1 LDANANQPVAGPPTP
16 ANSFGAWFKENR
28 GRLLTTIIVVAVI
41 LRFLHPL
48 DFILVVLG
56 LGGIILIHELGHFF
70 AAKLCGVYVR
80 TFSIGFGPAWPF
92 CQFKYGETNYKLGM
106 IPLGGY
112 VAMAGESTGEMDADE
127 AANAHADDTNP
138 RSFKNKPVWQRMIII
153 SAGVVMNIILA
164 AICFIAAY
172 LNGVKEM
179 PPVVQGVEPGSAAW
193 VAGIKPGTVVTKLN
207 DIDRPW
213 FADIPPEVS
222 STHKGE
228 LVHLETTY
236 RGTPIGYDVEP
247 LRAEGALYPQL
258 GISFPQSVQLFHSKR
273 DSVPP
278 FDPDSAAHRANEAAA
293 KANKPQILP
302 GDTIVGMTDPAD
314 PTKVTLLEQNWNG
327 MPGYQF
333 DLRRR
338 LAALAGQPVVLEMK
352 RVNSAETA
360 RVDLPPAYR
369 KDTGL
374 RMKIGSVVALRTG
387 SSAALAGLKPQ
398 KLDGEKELEP
408 GDKVVEVSVPE
419 AGGKRTV
426 FTTDPAKAAGEVKLL
441 DPLRLPFD
449 LNRWADRTADADRV
463 VTLTV
468 QTAAGPTAEHKLRWD
483 DGYREEAIELS
494 KPGTPVSVGGLGLA
508 YRVTTTVNAVVPNSP
523 AAAAGLQPGDIIT
536 ELRYR
541 AKTFK
546 LDPDT
551 KTYVTTEERPRS
563 LFSRLKFWAPQ
574 AEPAFEP
581 APANQWAY
589 ADQKL
594 QWQAPHAVEV
604 KVVRGTEEQPPVLLT
619 ATDDPTWA
627 VPTTGLQFQRE
638 FQISTATGVAD
649 ALHLGAR
656 RTMRA
661 IKTTYQS
668 LYGMVFGR
676 ISPLTMSGPITLART
691 SYIVAGEDVWMLVLF
706 VALISIN
713 LAVVN
718 FLPIPV
724 LDGGHMVFLLYEGVR
739 GKQPPVFIQN
749 WLTIA
754 GLACVL
760 CLMLFTIGLDVW
772 RLVF

>member
-1 LDANANQPVAGPPTP
+1 MDANANQPVAPPTP
-16 ANSFGAWFKENR
+16 ANSFAAWFKENR
-28 GRLLTTIIVVAVI
+28 GRLLTTVIVVAVI

-48 DFILVVLG
+48 DFLLVVLG

-153 SAGVVMNIILA
+153 SAGVVMNVLLA
-164 AICFIAAY
+164 AVCFIAAY
-172 LNGVKEM
+172 LNGVKEL

-193 VAGIKPGTVVTKLN
+193 TAGIRPGTVVTRLN

-213 FADIPPEVS
+213 FKDIPPEVS
-222 STHKGE
+222 STSKGE
-228 LVHLETTY
+228 LVHLDTTF
-236 RGTPIGYDVEP
+236 RGAPAEYNVEP

-258 GISFPQSVQLFHSKR
+258 GLSFPDGPQLAHSKR
-273 DSVPP
+273 DNAPP
-278 FDPDSAAHRANEAAA
+278 FSPDSAAHRANEAAA
-293 KANKPQILP
+293 KVNKPQILP

-314 PTKVTLLEQNWNG
+314 PTKVTPLEQAWNG

-333 DLRRR
+333 DIRRR
-338 LAALAGQPVVLEMK
+338 LVALAGQPVVLEMK
-352 RVNSAETA
+352 RANSDETA
-360 RVDLPPAYR
+360 RVELPPAYR

-374 RMKIGSVVALRTG
+374 RMKIGAIVALRTG
-387 SSAALAGLKPQ
+387 SSAALAGIKPQ

-408 GDKVVEVSVPE
+408 GDKIVEVSVPE

-426 FTTDPAKAAGEVKLL
+426 FTTDPAKVTGEVELL
-441 DPLRLPFD
+441 DPLRLPFE

-468 QTAAGPTAEHKLRWD
+468 QTAAGPPAEHKLKWD
-483 DGYREEAIELS
+483 DGYREATVEIN
-494 KPGTPVSVGGLGLA
+494 KPGTPVSLGGLGLA
-508 YRVTTTVNAVVPNSP
+508 YRVTTTVNAVAPNSP
-523 AAAAGLQPGDIIT
+523 AAAAGLQPGDVIQSV
-536 ELRYR
+536 RYK

-551 KTYVTTEERPRS
+551 KAYVTTEERTRS
-563 LFSRLKFWAPQ
+563 LFSRLKFWGSPPEQ
-574 AEPAFEP
+574 PFEP

-604 KVVRGTEEQPPVLLT
+604 KVLRGAEEQPPVLLT
-619 ATDDPTWA
+619 AADDTTWA
-627 VPTTGLQFQRE
+627 TSNTGLQFQWE
-638 FQISTATGVAD
+638 YQIQTASGVGE
-649 ALHLGAR
+649 ALQFGAR

-760 CLMLFTIGLDVW
+760 GLMLFTIGLDVW